1 MAFVPCEGTRMIR
14 YELMGVE
21 TLAKALKQKSET
33 DFKRV
38 EGKNLMQMRDRAV
51 SSADPSRGGTPRDS
65 GELRL
70 SARVDLNRGFF
81 GYTKDYAPH
90 VNYGHR
96 QQPGRYVPAIGKR
109 LKASYVRGKNF
120 LGANVNIQ
128 RRIFR
133 EDLVREMRK

>member
-1 MAFVPCEGTRMIR
+1 MIR
-14 YELMGVE
+14 YEFMCVE
-21 TLAKALKQKSET
+21 TLAKALKQKRET

-51 SSADPSRGGTPRDS
+51 SSSDPSRGGTPRAS

-96 QQPGRYVPAIGKR
+96 
-109 LKASYVRGKNF
+109 LVRGGRTIGYVKGQNF

>member
-1 MAFVPCEGTRMIR
+1 MALVSCEGVIMIR
-14 YELMGVE
+14 YEFMGVE

-38 EGKNLMQMRDRAV
+38 EGKSLVQMRDRAV
-51 SSADPSRGGTPRDS
+51 SSSDPSRGGTPRAS

-96 QQPGRYVPAIGKR
+96 
-109 LKASYVRGKNF
+109 LVRGGRTIGYVKGQNF